1 MDFLIGVVLAVIAGI
16 SLTLLRMDRDRG
28 VYPTILIVIALLY
41 ELFAAMAGSHHAA
54 LAELVPA
61 LIFIALAVAGFKSTL
76 WYTVAG
82 LALHGAWDFVH
93 PDLIQNPGVPT
104 FWPAFCSAY
113 DLTAALYL
121 AWLLSSKRISAA
133 PAELTRPLA

>member
-1 MDFLIGVVLAVIAGI
+1 MDFLIGVVLALIAGI

-41 ELFAAMAGSHHAA
+41 ELFAAMGGSPHA
-54 LAELVPA
+54 LLVESIPA

-76 WYTVAG
+76 WFTVAG

-93 PDLIQNPGVPT
+93 PLFIHNPGVPA
-104 FWPAFCSAY
+104 FWPMFCSAY
-113 DLTAALYL
+113 DVTAALYL
-121 AWLLSSKRISAA
+121 GWLLSADRIAA
-133 PAELTRPLA
+133 SPADLASPLA

>member
-1 MDFLIGVVLAVIAGI
+1 MDFLIGIVLAFIAGI

-41 ELFAAMAGSHHAA
+41 ELFAAMGGSTHAL
-54 LAELVPA
+54 LAESIPT
-61 LIFIALAVAGFKSTL
+61 LIFIAMAVAGFKSTL

-93 PDLIQNPGVPT
+93 PLLIQNPGVPT
-104 FWPAFCSAY
+104 FWPGFCSAY
-113 DLTAALYL
+113 DITAALYL
-121 AWLLSSKRISAA
+121 AWLLFTKRIPAA
-133 PAELTRPLA
+133 PVPALA